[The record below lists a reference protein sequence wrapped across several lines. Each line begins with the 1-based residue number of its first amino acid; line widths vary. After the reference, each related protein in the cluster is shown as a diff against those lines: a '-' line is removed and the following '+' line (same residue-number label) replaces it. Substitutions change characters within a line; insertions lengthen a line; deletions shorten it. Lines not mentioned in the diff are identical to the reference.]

1 MEGSTADGVLAPLP
15 GRCAFYVV
23 KKKRYCKMIV
33 GSGKT
38 FCGEHANAVRYN
50 VHAGPALYGC
60 AASYLAPI
68 KTT

>member
-1 MEGSTADGVLAPLP
+1 MSLILKCLAEASSHQYTMEGSTADGVSAPLP

-38 FCGEHANAVRYN
+38 FCGEHANAVRKM
-50 VHAGPALYGC
+50 
-60 AASYLAPI
+60 SM
-68 KTT
+68 